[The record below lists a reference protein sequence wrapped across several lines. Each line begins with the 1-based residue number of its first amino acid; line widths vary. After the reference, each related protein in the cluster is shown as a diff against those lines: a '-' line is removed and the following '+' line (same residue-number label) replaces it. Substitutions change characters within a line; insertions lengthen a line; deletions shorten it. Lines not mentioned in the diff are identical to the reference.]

1 MKRLPRKIIR
11 EEKKYF
17 RNDYDS
23 IKDELKLDL
32 DDLVIKD
39 DKYYKEKYQE
49 SVNELKEN
57 IKNKKHIKTTDY
69 YNLENK
75 EEVKKEIKE
84 EQPKE
89 QQNVNNPINNGIY
102 VKDYNDEKKKEQIN
116 INSSIKG
123 EIYVKDLMKTKEQIN
138 INDSVRG
145 EIYVKD
151 LLKDK
156 EDTKKKSQS
165 VQEDNENKSQS
176 EKKDKENK
184 NQSTQENKNEIK
196 IKKEDNK
203 ITVKKDNSQTNN
215 KSKKKAKI
223 IALIIACSL
232 ISIILILFL
241 TKESSIQT
249 KNGIFSI
256 NNSNLISSIDEQN
269 TINYSFSSDYLYT
282 YFDEEKVYYL
292 NPTKET
298 INNESDY
305 TKEVSDTKNPVYF
318 KTNVYSSNK
327 IEEIIIEYDMSNLS
341 DEEIQKND
349 IVFCAYTNLVYLTLY
364 ENDELSDYDYDMLWE
379 EIYNIN
385 PAEYKNKYFEKNIRN
400 EKSNFLYT
408 IKDGK
413 VKMTITAI

>member
-11 EEKKYF
+11 EEKNYF

-23 IKDELKLDL
+23 IEDELKIDL
-32 DDLVIKD
+32 DVLVIKD
-39 DKYYKEKYQE
+39 DKYYEEKYNE

-57 IKNKKHIKTTDY
+57 IKNKKHINSTDF
-69 YNLENK
+69 YNLGNN
-75 EEVKKEIKE
+75 EEVKEIKE
-84 EQPKE
+84 EQQKE
-89 QQNVNNPINNGIY
+89 QISISNPINN
-102 VKDYNDEKKKEQIN
+102 
-116 INSSIKG
+116 
-123 EIYVKDLMKTKEQIN
+123 EIYVKTSKDEKPKEQIN
-138 INDSVRG
+138 INDSIRG

-156 EDTKKKSQS
+156 ENKEDTKNKNQS
-165 VQEDNENKSQS
+165 VQEDNENKSKS
-176 EKKDKENK
+176 EKKDKEDK
-184 NQSTQENKNEIK
+184 NQTVQENKNEIK

-215 KSKKKAKI
+215 KYKKKAKI
-223 IALIIACSL
+223 IASIIACSL
-232 ISIILILFL
+232 ISIILFLFF
-241 TKESSIQT
+241 TKEISIKT

-256 NNSNLISSIDEQN
+256 NNTNLISSIDEQN
-269 TINYSFSSDYLYT
+269 SINYSFSSDYLYT

-327 IEEIIIEYDMSNLS
+327 IEEIIIEYNMSNLS
-341 DEEIQKND
+341 NEEIQKND
-349 IVFCAYTNLVYLTLY
+349 IVFCAYVNLVYLTLY

-379 EIYNIN
+379 ELYNIN
-385 PAEYKNKYFEKNIRN
+385 PTEYKNKYFEKNIKN

>member
-11 EEKKYF
+11 EEKNYF

-23 IKDELKLDL
+23 IEDELKIDL
-32 DDLVIKD
+32 DVLVIKD
-39 DKYYKEKYQE
+39 DKYYEEKYNE

-57 IKNKKHIKTTDY
+57 IKNKKHINSTDF
-69 YNLENK
+69 YNLGNN
-75 EEVKKEIKE
+75 EEVKEIKE
-84 EQPKE
+84 EQQKE
-89 QQNVNNPINNGIY
+89 QISISNPINN
-102 VKDYNDEKKKEQIN
+102 
-116 INSSIKG
+116 
-123 EIYVKDLMKTKEQIN
+123 EIYVKTSKDEKPKEQIN
-138 INDSVRG
+138 INDSIRG

-156 EDTKKKSQS
+156 ENKEDTKNKNQS
-165 VQEDNENKSQS
+165 VQEDNENKSKS
-176 EKKDKENK
+176 EKKDKEDK
-184 NQSTQENKNEIK
+184 NQTVQENKNEIK

-223 IALIIACSL
+223 IASIIACSL
-232 ISIILILFL
+232 ISIILFLFF
-241 TKESSIQT
+241 TKEISIKT

-256 NNSNLISSIDEQN
+256 NNTNLISSIDEQN
-269 TINYSFSSDYLYT
+269 SINYSFSSDYLYT

-305 TKEVSDTKNPVYF
+305 SKEVSDTKNPVYF

-341 DEEIQKND
+341 NEEIQKND
-349 IVFCAYTNLVYLTLY
+349 IVFCAYVNLVYLTLY

-379 EIYNIN
+379 ELYNIN
-385 PAEYKNKYFEKNIRN
+385 PTEYKNKYFEKNIKN

>member
-11 EEKKYF
+11 EEKNYF

-23 IKDELKLDL
+23 IEDELKIDL
-32 DDLVIKD
+32 DVLVIKD
-39 DKYYKEKYQE
+39 DKYYEEKYNE

-57 IKNKKHIKTTDY
+57 IKNKKHINSTDF
-69 YNLENK
+69 YNLGNN
-75 EEVKKEIKE
+75 EEVKEIKE
-84 EQPKE
+84 EQQKE
-89 QQNVNNPINNGIY
+89 QISISNPINN
-102 VKDYNDEKKKEQIN
+102 
-116 INSSIKG
+116 
-123 EIYVKDLMKTKEQIN
+123 EIYVKTSKDEKPKEQIN
-138 INDSVRG
+138 INDSIRG

-156 EDTKKKSQS
+156 ENKEDTKNKNQS
-165 VQEDNENKSQS
+165 VQEDNENKSKS
-176 EKKDKENK
+176 EKKDKEDK
-184 NQSTQENKNEIK
+184 NQTVQENKNEIK

-223 IALIIACSL
+223 IASIIACSL
-232 ISIILILFL
+232 ISIILFLFF
-241 TKESSIQT
+241 TKEISIKT

-256 NNSNLISSIDEQN
+256 NNTNLISSIDEQN
-269 TINYSFSSDYLYT
+269 SINYSFSSDYLYT

-341 DEEIQKND
+341 NEEIQKND
-349 IVFCAYTNLVYLTLY
+349 IVFCAYVNLVYLTLY
-364 ENDELSDYDYDMLWE
+364 ENDELLDYDYDMLWE
-379 EIYNIN
+379 ELYNIN
-385 PAEYKNKYFEKNIRN
+385 PTEYKNKYFEKNIKN

>member
-11 EEKKYF
+11 EEKNYF

-23 IKDELKLDL
+23 IEDELKIDL

-39 DKYYKEKYQE
+39 DKYYEEKYNE

-57 IKNKKHIKTTDY
+57 IKNKKHINSTDF
-69 YNLENK
+69 YNLGNN
-75 EEVKKEIKE
+75 EEVKEIKE

-89 QQNVNNPINNGIY
+89 QISISNPINNEIN
-102 VKDYNDEKKKEQIN
+102 VKTSKDEKP
-116 INSSIKG
+116 
-123 EIYVKDLMKTKEQIN
+123 KEQIN
-138 INDSVRG
+138 INDSIRG

-156 EDTKKKSQS
+156 ENKEDTKNKKQS
-165 VQEDNENKSQS
+165 VQEDNENKSKS
-176 EKKDKENK
+176 EKKDKEDK
-184 NQSTQENKNEIK
+184 NQTVQENKNEIK

-215 KSKKKAKI
+215 KFKKKAKI
-223 IALIIACSL
+223 IASIIACSL
-232 ISIILILFL
+232 ISIILFLFF
-241 TKESSIQT
+241 TKEISIKT

-256 NNSNLISSIDEQN
+256 NNTNLISSIDEQN
-269 TINYSFSSDYLYT
+269 SINYSFSSDYLYT

-305 TKEVSDTKNPVYF
+305 SKEVSDTKNPVYF

-341 DEEIQKND
+341 NEEIQKND
-349 IVFCAYTNLVYLTLY
+349 IVFCAYVNLVYLTLY

-379 EIYNIN
+379 ELYNIN
-385 PAEYKNKYFEKNIRN
+385 PTEYKNKYFEKNIKN

>member
-11 EEKKYF
+11 EEKNYF

-23 IKDELKLDL
+23 IEDELKIDL

-39 DKYYKEKYQE
+39 DKYYEEKYNE

-57 IKNKKHIKTTDY
+57 IKNKKHINSTDF
-69 YNLENK
+69 YNLGNN
-75 EEVKKEIKE
+75 EEVKEIKE
-84 EQPKE
+84 EQQKE
-89 QQNVNNPINNGIY
+89 QISISNPINN
-102 VKDYNDEKKKEQIN
+102 
-116 INSSIKG
+116 
-123 EIYVKDLMKTKEQIN
+123 EIYVKTSKDEKPKEQIN
-138 INDSVRG
+138 INDSIRG

-156 EDTKKKSQS
+156 ENKEDTKNKNQS
-165 VQEDNENKSQS
+165 VQEDNENKSKS
-176 EKKDKENK
+176 EKKDKEDK
-184 NQSTQENKNEIK
+184 NQTVQENKNEIK

-223 IALIIACSL
+223 IASIIACSL
-232 ISIILILFL
+232 ISIILFLFF
-241 TKESSIQT
+241 TKEISIKT

-256 NNSNLISSIDEQN
+256 NNTNLISSIDEQN
-269 TINYSFSSDYLYT
+269 SINYSFSSDYLYT

-341 DEEIQKND
+341 NEEIQKND
-349 IVFCAYTNLVYLTLY
+349 IVFCAYVNLVYLTLY
-364 ENDELSDYDYDMLWE
+364 ENDELLDYDYDMLWE
-379 EIYNIN
+379 ELYNIN
-385 PAEYKNKYFEKNIRN
+385 PTEYKNKYFEKNIKN